1 MADLPTEAQLLSAFL
16 FPPAPLP
23 LALPLSDFT
32 RLFPP
37 EVRSSPEI
45 PKLYRELQ
53 HQVSLGIDDVKRNI
67 TTEVARGEEIKLQ
80 IAKSRRKAGQ
90 TLARDGELAMDIEV
104 GPSKSAYAWSSYLCV
119 DRCMDQE
126 MTRISLPFTANDHS

>member
-32 RLFPP
+32 KLFPP
-37 EVRSSPEI
+37 EVRSSPDI

-53 HQVSLGIDDVKRNI
+53 HQVSLGIDDVKQNI
-67 TTEVARGEEIKLQ
+67 AAEVARGDQIKVQ

-90 TLARDGELAMDIEV
+90 TLAKEGELAMDIEV
-104 GPSKSAYAWSSYLCV
+104 SLIYSCNDQAVTHVTTDAWTKGRRESYSSP
-119 DRCMDQE
+119 Q
-126 MTRISLPFTANDHS
+126 